1 MSHTLRSMASK
12 QKLIAVVTGDVVN
25 STRLDDRPFLNTA
38 LKEAFEAT
46 ERAEFGMVRSF
57 ELYRGDSFQGVI
69 DPVQAIKATLIIRA
83 RLRQWKGPV
92 LFSAVRDRLKSNK
105 QLMPIPPGRLPDA
118 RISIGIGTMNHLAK
132 KVAESDGE
140 AFVRSGHGLDELV
153 KSSNRLAISTPW
165 DDVNAEL
172 DVSVKLL
179 DALVSKWSSGSAQAM
194 FHYLGKETT
203 QSKIS
208 DLLDIS
214 QPAVH
219 KRLAAAEQVAV
230 QAVIER
236 YEQLVTQKL
245 KR

>member
-1 MSHTLRSMASK
+1 MAGK
-12 QKLIAVVTGDVVN
+12 QKLIAVVTGDVVS
-25 STRLDDRPFLNTA
+25 STRLEDRAFLNTA
-38 LKEAFEAT
+38 LKEAFAAAA
-46 ERAEFGMVRSF
+46 RAEFGMMRSF
-57 ELYRGDSFQGVI
+57 ELYRGDGFQGVI
-69 DPVQAIKATLIIRA
+69 DPVHALKVALIIRA

-92 LFSAVRDRLKSNK
+92 LFSAVRKRPRSGK
-105 QLMPIPPGRLPDA
+105 QPMPIPPGRSPDA
-118 RISIGIGTMNHLAK
+118 RISIGIGTVKHLAT

-140 AFVRSGHGLDELV
+140 AFVRSGHGLDALV
-153 KSSNRLAISTPW
+153 RSTDRLAISSPW
-165 DDVNAEL
+165 DEVNAEL
-172 DVSVKLL
+172 DVSMKLL

-194 FHYLGKETT
+194 FHYLGQETT

-230 QAVIER
+230 QAAIER
-236 YEQLVTQKL
+236 YEQLVTGKL